1 MEAKLWVD
9 KLSATKEV
17 LTIRASPQSKDG
29 SKERTLFTHLMG
41 CLPPEK
47 HGTSPIDFHVLMK
60 QM

>member
-1 MEAKLWVD
+1 MD